1 MLKEKNYDNKADLKM
16 SELDEHNEAEQAA
29 LLEKGP
35 LLILKALTFE
45 F

>member
-1 MLKEKNYDNKADLKM
+1 M

-45 F
+45 LNLYLLHIHTMTKKS